1 MLTAAQVGLFVIYAC
16 GRGLMQDAKTSN
28 LEFRERQT
36 ARYGARAMD
45 QIFCELA
52 CKECGTPIVDPGVRP
67 VEYVDYG
74 TPEELVES
82 VTRAAK
88 AVNPPSASCVDCGG
102 KPKIVHLDYHCFST
116 ALGRDLVVRSV
127 VKGGL
132 LGGYKTETYS
142 WSFSTG
148 YLPLDPL
155 PPEVVRRFGRDASL
169 RKGWTQIEVNGVL
182 KAYAVLEQLAGQL
195 AGDKALLEFLPS
207 LLSAGKAALA
217 ARIAQSHVDAW
228 PNDPAGHY
236 WLAEILIQAI
246 AHGAVNVSRLDDAV
260 RLLERAISVDGGY
273 GPALV
278 ARANLPRIRGDH
290 EAAYQALS
298 ELAVQRPD
306 LADAHFHLGVMVLD
320 QAPAKALEH
329 FEAAEAAS
337 PNEADY
343 VIGCARALHRLGRLG
358 DAREAAKRGKA
369 LSPEHPRLKELERL
383 LGR

>member
-1 MLTAAQVGLFVIYAC
+1 MP
-16 GRGLMQDAKTSN
+16 DAKTSN

-36 ARYGARAMD
+36 ARYGARTMD

-52 CKECGTPIVDPGVRP
+52 CKECGKPIVDPGVRP

-74 TPEELVES
+74 TQDELLES
-82 VTRAAK
+82 VMRAAK
-88 AVNPPSASCVDCGG
+88 AVNPPPVSCVECNG

-116 ALGRDLVVRSV
+116 ALGRDFIVRCLV
-127 VKGGL
+127 KTGL
-132 LGGYKTETYS
+132 LGGYKTEFFT
-142 WSFSTG
+142 WSLASG

-155 PPEVVRRFGRDASL
+155 PAELTRRFGRDAAV
-169 RKGWTQIEVNGVL
+169 RKGWTQIEVSGVRE
-182 KAYAVLEQLAGQL
+182 AYPQLESLATQL
-195 AGDKALLEFLPS
+195 AGDKTLLEFLPP

-217 ARIAQSHVDAW
+217 ARIAQSHVDSW

-246 AHGAVNVSRLDDAV
+246 AHGAVNVSRLDDAA
-260 RLLERAISVDGGY
+260 RLLDRSVAADGSY

-278 ARANLPRIRGDH
+278 ARANLPRIRGDN

-298 ELAVQRPD
+298 DLVGQRPD

-320 QAPAKALEH
+320 KTPAKALEH
-329 FEAAEAAS
+329 FQAAEAAG
-337 PNEADY
+337 PTEADY
-343 VIGCARALHRLGRLG
+343 VIGKARALHKLGRL
-358 DAREAAKRGKA
+358 DEAREAAKRGKE

-383 LGR
+383 IAR

>member
-1 MLTAAQVGLFVIYAC
+1 
-16 GRGLMQDAKTSN
+16 MQDAKTSN

-36 ARYGARAMD
+36 TRYGARAMD

-52 CKECGTPIVDPGVRP
+52 CKECGIPIVDPGVRP

-74 TPEELVES
+74 TYEELVES
-82 VTRAAK
+82 VMRAVK
-88 AVNPPSASCVDCGG
+88 AVTPPPVSCVACSG
-102 KPKIVHLDYHCFST
+102 KPRIVHLDYHCFSS
-116 ALGRDLVVRSV
+116 ALSRDVVVRSV

-132 LGGYKTETYS
+132 LGGYKTESYT
-142 WSFSTG
+142 WSLSTG

-155 PPEVVRRFGRDASL
+155 PPEMIRRFGRDAAV
-169 RKGWTQIEVNGVL
+169 RRGWTQIEVSGVRQ
-182 KAYAVLEQLAGQL
+182 ACAQLETLATQL
-195 AGDKALLEFLPS
+195 AGDKALLDFLPP

-217 ARIAQSHVDAW
+217 ARIAQSHVDSW
-228 PNDPAGHY
+228 PNDAAGHY
-236 WLAEILIQAI
+236 WLAEILVQAI
-246 AHGAVNVSRLDDAV
+246 AHGAVNVSRLDDAA
-260 RLLERAISVDGGY
+260 RLLERSIAVDGGF

-278 ARANLPRIRGDH
+278 ARANLPRIRGDN

-298 ELAVQRPD
+298 DLAKERPD

-329 FEAAEAAS
+329 FQAAEAAA

-343 VIGCARALHRLGRLG
+343 VVGRARALHKLGRL
-358 DAREAAKRGKA
+358 DEAREAAKRGKE

>member
-1 MLTAAQVGLFVIYAC
+1 MP
-16 GRGLMQDAKTSN
+16 DAKTSN

-36 ARYGARAMD
+36 TRYGARAMD
-45 QIFCELA
+45 QIFCELC
-52 CKECGTPIVDPGVRP
+52 CKECGASIVDPGVRP

-74 TPEELVES
+74 THEELVES
-82 VTRAAK
+82 VTRAVK
-88 AVNPPSASCVDCGG
+88 AVTPPPVSCVQCSG

-116 ALGRDLVVRSV
+116 ALGRDVVVRDV

-132 LGGYKTETYS
+132 LGGYKTEFYT
-142 WSFSTG
+142 WSVATG

-155 PPEVVRRFGRDASL
+155 PPEMIRRFGRDAAV
-169 RKGWTQIEVNGVL
+169 RKGWTQIEVSGV
-182 KAYAVLEQLAGQL
+182 KQAYAQLETLATQL
-195 AGDKALLEFLPS
+195 AGDKALLDFLPP

-217 ARIAQSHVDAW
+217 ARIAQSHVDSW

-246 AHGAVNVSRLDDAV
+246 AHGAVNVSRLDDAA
-260 RLLERAISVDGGY
+260 RLLDRAIAADGGH

-278 ARANLPRIRGDH
+278 ARANLPRIRGDN

-298 ELAVQRPD
+298 ELAAQRPD

-329 FEAAEAAS
+329 FQAAEAAS
-337 PNEADY
+337 PGEADY
-343 VIGCARALHRLGRLG
+343 VIGRARALLKLGRQ
-358 DAREAAKRGKA
+358 DEAREAAKRGKE

-383 LGR
+383 VGR